1 MKIDEATYE
10 DTIRRKWFTPGA
22 HDAPQGTTLHDWPAD
37 DYESGLASREP
48 MPTEPGD
55 LDETRRS
62 VDGFGG
68 LLLSMLLVFVGVV
81 IGSLLSRY
89 WPAIV
94 GWGGW

>member
-1 MKIDEATYE
+1 
-10 DTIRRKWFTPGA
+10 
-22 HDAPQGTTLHDWPAD
+22 
-37 DYESGLASREP
+37 